1 MKQNERL
8 LVYAVTAF
16 LALILV
22 IAIVFGDNPTTPARP
37 SATGGTSLND
47 ILNGAGTTPDAD
59 PEIAASD
66 AVGEEQVVSVT
77 GINGPA
83 ATKVEQPLR
92 IKAPSAESQ
101 VMQKIGPYTLE
112 HGYRSA
118 YRRVE
123 VKPNDTW
130 QKIAKRWCLDAGYA
144 DEIQCCNEST
154 TDLRAGQKLLV
165 PLAASDEQLLAELA
179 AVAKPKLLVGGQDAA
194 AAPRPATGAPLPA
207 SSSLPNFATPRIER
221 SAETAAAATPAA
233 PPGGAPVAAPAQ
245 GGFVIYTVKSGDML
259 ERILRKRFGQ
269 GHFRARKV
277 VQQLNPGLDVD
288 RLRPGQTIKLPATAE

>member
-22 IAIVFGDNPTTPARP
+22 IAIVFGDNPTTPARS

-47 ILNGAGTTPDAD
+47 ILNGVGATPDVE
-59 PEIAASD
+59 PEVAASD
-66 AVGEEQVVSVT
+66 AVEEVVVSVV
-77 GINGPA
+77 GIDGPS

-92 IKAPSAESQ
+92 IKAPSAASQ
-101 VMQKIGPYTLE
+101 VMQKIGPYTLK
-112 HGYRSA
+112 HGYRRA
-118 YRRVE
+118 YRLVE

-130 QKIAKRWCLDAGYA
+130 QKIAKRWCLDVEYV

-165 PLAASDEQLLAELA
+165 PLSASDEELLAELEA
-179 AVAKPKLLVGGQDAA
+179 AAKPKLLAGGQDAA
-194 AAPRPATGAPLPA
+194 ATPEPVTGAPLPA
-207 SSSLPNFATPRIER
+207 STSLPNFARPQIE
-221 SAETAAAATPAA
+221 SGAEAAAAVTPAA
-233 PPGGAPVAAPAQ
+233 PPGGAPVAATAQ
-245 GGFVIYTVKSGDML
+245 GGFVIYTVKPGDML
-259 ERILRKRFGQ
+259 ERVLRKRFGQ

-277 VQQLNPGLDVD
+277 VQQLNPGIDVD
-288 RLRPGQTIKLPATAE
+288 RLRPGQTIKIPKAAE